1 MIVGF
6 KKLIHIHKTH
16 VKNETMDTIKYVRRL
31 PCDILNHPGADFG
44 VCWDILEMVGIQ
56 VEKIRKAVEKN
67 KSNYKE
73 IVTDYVTWAAFK
85 PTKRSLVF
93 RWIAINVETAWRD
106 RNRTRHKQLTFDEF
120 RSEKQ
125 LWDNKYKLKSCNK
138 KFWRDYNKAQK
149 DQYLN
154 APKYITNGK
163 PWGGITH

>member
-1 MIVGF
+1 MIVVF
-6 KKLIHIHKTH
+6 KKLTHIHKTH
-16 VKNETMDTIKYVRRL
+16 VKNETMATIQYVRRL

-44 VCWDILEMVGIQ
+44 VCWDILEMVGKQ
-56 VEKIRKAVEKN
+56 VEKIRKNIEFI

-73 IVTDYVTWAAFK
+73 ILNHQFIWAAFK

-125 LWDNKYKLKSCNK
+125 LWGNKYKLKSCNK